1 VNETGAEIARGL
13 VNYSAVETLKIK
25 GKGTELILEVL
36 GYREDDEL
44 IHRDNMVVNAQL

>member
-1 VNETGAEIARGL
+1 
-13 VNYSAVETLKIK
+13 
-25 GKGTELILEVL
+25 LILEVL